1 MIDHL
6 SLDIFTGN
14 SLFFPS
20 ITFGIELY
28 DAKSIGPTYHSPY
41 NSSGG
46 KKLHTRFAASVPVTV
61 TVSED
66 MLTFTDQKTIKSLNI
81 NDHR

>member
-1 MIDHL
+1 MTDHV
-6 SLDIFTGN
+6 SLERFTGN

-28 DAKSIGPTYHSPY
+28 AVQCIKPTYHSPY
-41 NSSGG
+41 NSKGV

-61 TVSED
+61 TVSDD
-66 MLTFTDQKTIKSLNI
+66 MLKFTDQKTIKILNI